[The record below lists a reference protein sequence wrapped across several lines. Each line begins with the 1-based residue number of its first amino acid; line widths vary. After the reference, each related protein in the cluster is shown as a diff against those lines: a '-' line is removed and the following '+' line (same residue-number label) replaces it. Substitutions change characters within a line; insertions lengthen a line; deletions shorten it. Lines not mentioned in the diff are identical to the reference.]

1 MYWRNK
7 MINQILVVED
17 EAITALDL
25 RFQLEDAG
33 YKVFVA
39 DNAEDAYSIC
49 SKEEID
55 LVVADINIKG
65 DVNGIEMAEKLS
77 YDDIKIIFLS
87 ANPNN
92 VDINLKNQE
101 DPIYI
106 KKPINI
112 TDFITILHENFD

>member
-1 MYWRNK
+1 

-25 RFQLEDAG
+25 KFQIEDEG
-33 YKVFVA
+33 YKVFIA
-39 DNAEDAYSIC
+39 DNAEDAYKIC

-65 DVNGIEMAEKLS
+65 NVNGIEMAEKLS

-92 VDINLKNQE
+92 VKINLKNNE
-101 DPIYI
+101 EPIYV

-112 TDFITILHENFD
+112 SDFITIIKEKFE

>member
-1 MYWRNK
+1 